1 MQKIESE
8 YQALNEK
15 NICKNRL
22 TVFQR
27 NDKLIREGSSSYAV
41 FVTLKLIALTQV
53 AGNLLSSLF
62 FSSTKQCY

>member
-27 NDKLIREGSSSYAV
+27 NDKLIREGSPSYAV
-41 FVTLKLIALTQV
+41 FVTMKVIALTQV